1 MSEDNDQSV
10 IPVTATGTIEEKP
23 LVIRNDLTLVPPS
36 GDMTRTVA
44 IYRNTWVRLIGELRR
59 CKLYGAG
66 VLANCASGALGIT
79 LSSAV
84 QTVTVYDPKQPASWH
99 IWAIVTGVG
108 LFVSSVFA
116 ICAHYVRKRENA
128 SLQSVIDE
136 MEEHRE
142 RWG

>member
-1 MSEDNDQSV
+1 MPEDIAQPM
-10 IPVTATGTIEEKP
+10 PVVEEKP

-36 GDMTRTVA
+36 GEMTRQVV
-44 IYRNTWVRLIGELRR
+44 IYRNTWVRLISELRR

-66 VLANCASGALGIT
+66 VLANLGSGALGVA

-84 QTVTVYDPKQPASWH
+84 QTATIYDPKQPIWH
-99 IWAIVTGVG
+99 IWAGVTAIS
-108 LFVSSVFA
+108 LFVCAVFA